1 MLMLFREYYL
11 YIYIIKFNCSFGSIP
26 TKKSQILRMHVHV
39 TRQDHVSPLSQNAHL
54 SLTLVFFLWNLSSL
68 NVGGSLTNV
77 IKTWFKH
84 VPEFLAPLRIKQL
97 GKLLTAASRYKF
109 ILARS
114 SENERLINLYS
125 LNITLGFV
133 LFPI

>member
-26 TKKSQILRMHVHV
+26 TKNERKVKSYACMCMYV
-39 TRQDHVSPLSQNAHL
+39 TRQDHVSPLSQNVHL

-68 NVGGSLTNV
+68 NVGESLTNV

-114 SENERLINLYS
+114 SENERLINLYPWI
-125 LNITLGFV
+125 LH
-133 LFPI
+133 